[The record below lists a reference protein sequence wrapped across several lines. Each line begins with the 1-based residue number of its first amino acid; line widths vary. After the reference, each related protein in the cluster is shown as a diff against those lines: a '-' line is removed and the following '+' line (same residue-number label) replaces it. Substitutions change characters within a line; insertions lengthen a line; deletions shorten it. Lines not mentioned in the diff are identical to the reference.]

1 MVSKLEVLDYVVL
14 AQLVLSILFWA
25 TTKIIGKTLVVY
37 ISLIIFFCYWLIR
50 LVFNPEFKDRI
61 SGN

>member
-1 MVSKLEVLDYVVL
+1 MVNKLEIIDYIIL
-14 AQLVLSILFWA
+14 AQLVLSIIFWVL
-25 TTKIIGKTLVVY
+25 TKVVGKTLVVY